1 MSISS
6 SRKNM
11 SVAQRL
17 AVGLGTLVALS
28 LLGSA
33 VSGWQTQVI
42 AAKVERVVEVNDAMS
57 DVVGHLRNSMDEMA
71 IQVRSVALMTEMKS
85 ISAEIEVLKAAKGR
99 YLADEKVLQAFVAGP
114 GGNDAQRRSAK
125 EIATLAAATI
135 PMIEEAAEQGA
146 DGNNVESALALSNR
160 ILPQEKLWRAQLQ
173 SLQKSIATDSAG
185 AAASAKLAEAT
196 LTTMLA
202 VFAIAAIGVGA
213 LVGWRLI
220 GSIRTPLA
228 QATDFARR
236 VADGDLSASVRTDR
250 DDELGQLLQALVD
263 MQAKLRS
270 LVGHIRNTAESIGT
284 ASREVA
290 VGNQD
295 LSERTE
301 KTAGSLQQA
310 ASAMTQ
316 LTGNV
321 RQSADAAAQ
330 ANHLATSAT
339 DVARRGAQAVSDV
352 VATMSEINASSH
364 KISDIIGVIDG
375 IAFQTNILALNAA
388 VEAARAGEQGRGFAV
403 VASEVRSLAQRSAD
417 AAKEI
422 KSLISASVERVEHGT
437 ALVDRAG
444 ATMTEIV
451 TSISRVTD
459 IMGEISAAS
468 TEQSSGMG
476 QISQAIA
483 QMDQATQQNAALVE
497 ESAAAAESLRDQA
510 KQLVLVVA
518 QFKLEASAPA
528 SASRVAVAPVAA
540 SPAASKPKPTFAHK
554 PASKSAHKP
563 ASKFAHT
570 PERKPAPVTAVAAG
584 ADDWESF

>member
-1 MSISS
+1 MPHSS

-17 AVGLGTLVALS
+17 AFGLGTLVALS

-42 AAKVERVVEVNDAMS
+42 AAKVERVVEVNNAMS
-57 DVVGHLRNSMDEMA
+57 DAVGHLRNSMDEMA

-85 ISAEIEVLKAAKGR
+85 ISAEIDVLKAAKGR
-99 YLADEKVLQAFVAGP
+99 YLADEKALQALVAGP
-114 GGNDAQRRSAK
+114 GGNDDQRRGAK
-125 EIATLAAATI
+125 EIAALAAATI

-146 DGNNVESALALSNR
+146 DGNNVEAALALSNR

-173 SLQKSIATDSAG
+173 SLQKSIAADNAG

-196 LTTMLA
+196 LTTTLA
-202 VFAIAAIGVGA
+202 VFALATIGVGS

-301 KTAGSLQQA
+301 QTAGSLQQA

-330 ANHLATSAT
+330 ANQLATSAT
-339 DVARRGAQAVSDV
+339 DVARRGARAVSDV
-352 VATMSEINASSH
+352 VATMTEINDSSR

-403 VASEVRSLAQRSAD
+403 VASEVRSLAQRSAG

-422 KSLISASVERVEHGT
+422 KSLIGASVERVETGARQVT
-437 ALVDRAG
+437 DAG
-444 ATMTEIV
+444 ATMREIESSVQRV
-451 TSISRVTD
+451 TSIIS
-459 IMGEISAAS
+459 EISSAS
-468 TEQSSGMG
+468 AEQSSGIG
-476 QISQAIA
+476 QVSGSVQ
-483 QMDQATQQNAALVE
+483 QLETMTQQNAALVE
-497 ESAAAAESLRDQA
+497 ESAAAAQSLRDQA
-510 KQLVLVVA
+510 ESLNTLVQAFRLA
-518 QFKLEASAPA
+518 
-528 SASRVAVAPVAA
+528 
-540 SPAASKPKPTFAHK
+540 
-554 PASKSAHKP
+554 
-563 ASKFAHT
+563 
-570 PERKPAPVTAVAAG
+570 
-584 ADDWESF
+584 